1 MVRVSQAKG
10 YFKCLTVQPKIRS
23 SLQFVVAQ
31 QRLWRAASL
40 RRRVGPGLSDR
51 LMLTR
56 GISERCDANA
66 ILLAVKQFDNFN
78 EANDPHHEHDFGAI
92 EVGGDTV
99 FFKIDYYARDLEHG
113 SPDAADPD
121 VTTRVLTVMLAEE
134 Y

>member
-1 MVRVSQAKG
+1 MGDQHNAVTDTDRIRRLNDDFRTQLKG
-10 YFKCLTVQPKIRS
+10 
-23 SLQFVVAQ
+23 
-31 QRLWRAASL
+31 
-40 RRRVGPGLSDR
+40 GPI
-51 LMLTR
+51 MLTR

-66 ILLAVKQFDNFN
+66 ILSAVKQFDNFN

-99 FFKIDYYARDLEHG
+99 FWKIDYYARDLEHG
-113 SPDAADPD
+113 SPDAADPA